1 MELYYENKKSQL
13 QILKNANNIDYDID
27 ISNGSLLFKGDNFD
41 ALSFLLKKYKNKV
54 DLVYIDPPFNTAND
68 FYVSDTRAN
77 SISSNKNSVLAYSD
91 KMTKEEFLEFLRER
105 LVLIRELLSDKGS
118 IYLHIDYKIG
128 QYVKI
133 IMDEIFGEENFKND
147 ITRIKSNPKNFYRRA
162 YGNEKDMILFYSKNA
177 KDNIW
182 NDLRIPLDDDEI
194 NEKFKKIDKNGR
206 RYTTIPLHAPGETKN
221 GITGKPWRNIPV
233 PEGRHWRT
241 DPAEFDKLD
250 EQGDIEWSSNGNP
263 RIKKYADEHEGKRI
277 QDIWKFKDP
286 QKPIY
291 PTEKNID
298 MIKRIILQS
307 SDENSIVLDCFA
319 GSGTTLECANKL
331 GRKWIGVDNSN
342 VAIKKI
348 REREIGEY
356 EFVDINEHEKMNI
369 QNNVISYQ
377 FKISDLVNA

>member
-13 QILKNANNIDYDID
+13 QILKNANNIDYDIH
-27 ISNGSLLFKGDNFD
+27 IGNGSLLFKGDNFE
-41 ALSFLLKKYKNKV
+41 ALSFLLKKYKNKI

-105 LVLIRELLSDKGS
+105 LVLIKELLSDKGS

-291 PTEKNID
+291 PTEKNMD

-307 SDENSIVLDCFA
+307 SDKDSIVLDCFA
-319 GSGTTLECANKL
+319 GSGTTLECANTL